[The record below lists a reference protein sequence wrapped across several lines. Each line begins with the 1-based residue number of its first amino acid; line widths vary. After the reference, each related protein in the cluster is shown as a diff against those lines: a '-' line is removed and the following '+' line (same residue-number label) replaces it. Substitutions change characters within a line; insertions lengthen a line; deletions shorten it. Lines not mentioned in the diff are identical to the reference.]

1 MFAGLQKSPMAKVA
15 QPPMEA
21 DGLPY
26 LAGAFVEI
34 DQRWGSVEAYL
45 EKEVGVTKGDL
56 ALLRATYLE

>member
-21 DGLPY
+21 DGLRY

-34 DQRWGSVEAYL
+34 DQR
-45 EKEVGVTKGDL
+45 
-56 ALLRATYLE
+56 